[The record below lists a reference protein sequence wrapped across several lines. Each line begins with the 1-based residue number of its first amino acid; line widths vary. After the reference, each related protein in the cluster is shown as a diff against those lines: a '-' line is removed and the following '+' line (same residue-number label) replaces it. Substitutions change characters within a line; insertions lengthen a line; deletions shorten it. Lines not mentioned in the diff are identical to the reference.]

1 MDLMNMMN
9 QFGDLQKK
17 MEESTKKLDT
27 ILVDGEAEGIKIT
40 VNGNGKVQ
48 NVSVPENLLTV
59 DGKEE
64 LEDLLM
70 VAFNRAF
77 DQAEM
82 VKAAEM
88 QGSMFP
94 GGMPNFPGM

>member
-1 MDLMNMMN
+1 MNMMN

-27 ILVDGEAEGIKIT
+27 ILVDGEAEGVKVT

-48 NVSVPENLLTV
+48 NVTLPEALMTV
-59 DGKEE
+59 DGKEQ
-64 LEDLLM
+64 LEDLLL
-70 VAFNRAF
+70 VALNRAL
-77 DQAEM
+77 DQSEA

-88 QGSMFP
+88 QGNMFP
-94 GGMPNFPGM
+94 GGMPNIPGM

>member
-1 MDLMNMMN
+1 MNMMN

-27 ILVDGEAEGIKIT
+27 ILVDGEAEGVKVT

-48 NVSVPENLLTV
+48 NVTLPEPLMTV
-59 DGKEE
+59 DNKEQ
-64 LEDLLM
+64 LEDLLL
-70 VAFNRAF
+70 VALNRAL
-77 DQAEM
+77 DQSEA

-88 QGSMFP
+88 QGNMFP